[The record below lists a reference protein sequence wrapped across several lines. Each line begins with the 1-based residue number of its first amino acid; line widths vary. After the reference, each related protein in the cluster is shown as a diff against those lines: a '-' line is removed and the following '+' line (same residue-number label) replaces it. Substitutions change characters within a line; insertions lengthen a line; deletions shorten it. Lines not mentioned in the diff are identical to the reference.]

1 MLVASI
7 FPVWALAFRSP
18 WASVRLVDFFAHVLI
33 VSAVLLATLAWVR
46 RQGWLRPVD
55 TPLLS
60 WETTLFL
67 FTRWPWIWWGV
78 AHSWAAWLVGQQFGF
93 KVTPK
98 GVAEAQPLV
107 LKAIVPYLLISA
119 VCAITA
125 ILQSDPGS
133 AVGYFYFC
141 LLNAVIYLT
150 VTIAV
155 IALHLRRVPRAAPAR
170 AREARARAGD
180 RDGRRRRARAGGGGD
195 ARRGRRAGAAVA
207 ADVDDD
213 RRCVHRRAVAAL
225 GGGDAVARA
234 PGSARWCS

>member
-1 MLVASI
+1 M
-7 FPVWALAFRSP
+7 
-18 WASVRLVDFFAHVLI
+18 LI

-67 FTRWPWIWWGV
+67 FTRWPWMLWGV
-78 AHSWAAWLVGQQFGF
+78 AHSWAAWLVGRQFGF

-155 IALHLRRVPRAAPAR
+155 IALHLRESHELHLRGLAKLALGPAI
-170 AREARARAGD
+170 ATAGV
-180 RDGRRRRARAGGGGD
+180 GALVL
-195 ARRGRRAGAAVA
+195 AAVA
-207 ADVDDD
+207 MRGEAAAQALLSQRMWTTIADAFTDVPSQLSAGATPWL
-213 RRCVHRRAVAAL
+213 VLLAGSLVLVNWMAVAHLAQRRV
-225 GGGDAVARA
+225 GREA
-234 PGSARWCS
+234 